1 MNITDS
7 KKVLVFVI
15 NHMKIDSQ
23 YCLQITS
30 SYLNIRPLRRIQIR
44 LPCSL
49 SSLSISFPNQ
59 RVYYWASRDPLSLAF
74 ASPWWK
80 GHTDPLWLSEG
91 NGQPKGPGQVWSSR
105 KILIFVDLWEATSLT
120 QQGYFLHLRP
130 ESALFQSNQESG
142 VMGEEP
148 EGPGSGQAEGQRAE
162 SWSGG
167 RCITA
172 TGRREE
178 ATLVRGREIRMWS
191 TWTMMKTHQVPLTL
205 VIPWIKSS
213 PKAIIVRLPL
223 GQRTLSRSWDTENR
237 GSSRV
242 RHRWKE
248 NPFLTTWPLRSLLWL
263 RLMFIL

>member
-1 MNITDS
+1 MRALFYCDLHSQHQPKFLNITDS

-30 SYLNIRPLRRIQIR
+30 SYLNIRPLWRIQIW

-80 GHTDPLWLSEG
+80 GHTDPLWLSQG

-105 KILIFVDLWEATSLT
+105 KILIFVDLWEAISLT

-130 ESALFQSNQESG
+130 HSSLFQSNQ
-142 VMGEEP
+142 
-148 EGPGSGQAEGQRAE
+148 
-162 SWSGG
+162 
-167 RCITA
+167 
-172 TGRREE
+172 
-178 ATLVRGREIRMWS
+178 
-191 TWTMMKTHQVPLTL
+191 
-205 VIPWIKSS
+205 
-213 PKAIIVRLPL
+213 
-223 GQRTLSRSWDTENR
+223 
-237 GSSRV
+237 
-242 RHRWKE
+242 
-248 NPFLTTWPLRSLLWL
+248 
-263 RLMFIL
+263 